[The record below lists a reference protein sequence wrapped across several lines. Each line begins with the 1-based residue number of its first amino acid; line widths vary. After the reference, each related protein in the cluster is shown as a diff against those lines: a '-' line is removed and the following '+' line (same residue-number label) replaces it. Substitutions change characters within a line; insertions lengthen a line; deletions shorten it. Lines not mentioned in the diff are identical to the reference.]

1 MYERLFFLD
10 LPSLTPSLC
19 YVEERVYFCTLF
31 IVNLATWLAL
41 TNGLLAHVTEV
52 EELSV
57 FV

>member
-1 MYERLFFLD
+1 MYERLLFLG

-19 YVEERVYFCTLF
+19 YVEERVYFSTLLM
-31 IVNLATWLAL
+31 VNLATWLAL
-41 TNGLLAHVTEV
+41 TNGLLAYVTQV